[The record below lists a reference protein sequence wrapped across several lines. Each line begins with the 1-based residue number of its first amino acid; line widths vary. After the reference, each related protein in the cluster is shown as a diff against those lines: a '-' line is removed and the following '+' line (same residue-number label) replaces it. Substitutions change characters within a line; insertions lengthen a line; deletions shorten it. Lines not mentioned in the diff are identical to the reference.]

1 MSLIIET
8 YGRTIS
14 DIETF
19 FGCEGILQGRI
30 CFKSKQRSLNLL
42 SCDMLSVKRI
52 QEKDMDIKENTFKQD
67 ELVKALETAS
77 TPTEAIKVEIK
88 YE

>member
-1 MSLIIET
+1 
-8 YGRTIS
+8 
-14 DIETF
+14 
-19 FGCEGILQGRI
+19 
-30 CFKSKQRSLNLL
+30 
-42 SCDMLSVKRI
+42 MLSVKRI